1 MSDSILAAITRISA
15 FSSFTA
21 SRTFSTYP
29 LPVAA
34 DVSSTLQTY
43 IIGLLV
49 SRYRSFASC
58 WSSGLS
64 NVTVRQLLPSSRVSL
79 YFMSISQSLFA
90 LLSPPAFAC
99 FCTLASL
106 FSTVSRSFICSSR
119 SITSLSLTGS
129 TETVHMHDVGVVE
142 ASQHMEDGI
151 GFPDIGKELVPE
163 TFSLACAFH
172 KPGYVDNLH
181 GGRGQPSWACISF
194 QVLPASCP
202 ALS

>member
-106 FSTVSRSFICSSR
+106 FSTVSRSLHLQLEVYYFLVPYRVYRNRPHARCWGRR
-119 SITSLSLTGS
+119 SIS
-129 TETVHMHDVGVVE
+129 
-142 ASQHMEDGI
+142 A
-151 GFPDIGKELVPE
+151 
-163 TFSLACAFH
+163 
-172 KPGYVDNLH
+172 H
-181 GGRGQPSWACISF
+181 GGWHRFP
-194 QVLPASCP
+194 
-202 ALS
+202 